1 MTPRAADC
9 TVVVLAKAPEPGL
22 AKTRLIPALGAAG
35 AAALQARLT
44 RHALRTAL
52 AAAVGPV
59 ELCCTPAAGHPFF
72 RACAR
77 DFAITLSQQ
86 IGADLGARMAHACAR
101 LLLRGPVILIGSDC
115 PALVPADLREAAQA
129 LGADCD
135 AVIAP
140 AEDGG
145 YVLIGIGRPQPD
157 LFHGIAWGT
166 ASVLA
171 EQRARLAA
179 RGLRWRELRT
189 LWDVDRPADLA
200 RLTEPGLVDRDGFG
214 DSAHVPAAAR

>member
-22 AKTRLIPALGAAG
+22 AKTRLIPALGASG
-35 AAALQARLT
+35 AAALQGQLT

-52 AAAVGPV
+52 DADVGPV
-59 ELCCTPAAGHPFF
+59 ELCCTPAADHPFF
-72 RACAR
+72 GRCAR
-77 DFAITLSQQ
+77 DFPVTLSQQ
-86 IGADLGARMAHACAR
+86 VGADLGARMAHVCAR
-101 LLLRGPVILIGSDC
+101 LLARGPVILIGSDC
-115 PALVPADLREAAQA
+115 PALAAADLRDAAQA
-129 LGADCD
+129 IGADCD

-145 YVLIGIGRPQPD
+145 YVLIGLARPQPD

-166 ASVLA
+166 PSVLA
-171 EQRARLAA
+171 QQRAGLAA

-200 RLTEPGLVDRDGFG
+200 RLAASGLVDLD
-214 DSAHVPAAAR
+214 DSAHAPAATR